1 MRFDF
6 TIVFSLKFFQEEIPL
21 LSCRLKLLT
30 LNLCERKQEG
40 WKDKL
45 FSNEGPK
52 KIAELHEE
60 IKKEQEEIY
69 KSAMEYKEK
78 YQYETHNKNIQK
90 VYQQKQAPRV
100 QGDI

>member
-1 MRFDF
+1 MNMNSLRFFKDETPF
-6 TIVFSLKFFQEEIPL
+6 
-21 LSCRLKLLT
+21 LSSRIKLLT
-30 LNLCERKQEG
+30 DNLIERRSEG

-69 KSAMEYKEK
+69 KSVMEFKGKKSQYDNQYKN
-78 YQYETHNKNIQK
+78 TQK
-90 VYQQKQAPRV
+90 VYQAKQVPRV
-100 QGDI
+100 QGIL